1 MNKKNTLSWIIR
13 ISCLVILSCIL
24 GSMLVSCDR
33 IQNIINFGD
42 TPIELEGETES
53 MVNTEGLTHQMESS
67 ADETTTEHPTVTTET
82 TATVPEEPTPKVT
95 KIACVGDSLTYG
107 YGLTHADSYPSV
119 LQNLLG
125 TEKYLVQNFGAQG
138 RTMTLGLTDKTFAD
152 RSYYDT
158 EIYQDSLAFQP
169 DIVILCLGTND
180 SWKVDMT
187 TESGKQGYV
196 QGLTTLVNSYHQAG
210 AKQIYVCLPP
220 HCINNN
226 IGKIIEDSILSL
238 VRENASELNYD
249 IIDYFTPTKGHSE
262 YLLSDQLHFKPIGYS
277 VMANAACQQ
286 LLLDMQS

>member
-1 MNKKNTLSWIIR
+1 MNKKITLSNTKR
-13 ISCLVILSCIL
+13 FLCLAVLFCLL
-24 GSMLVSCDR
+24 GSMFISCDF
-33 IQNIINFGD
+33 IENIINFND
-42 TPIELEGETES
+42 TPIESEGETES
-53 MVNTEGLTHQMESS
+53 MTNTEELSHQTESS
-67 ADETTTEHPTVTTET
+67 ADETTTKHPTVTTET

-125 TEKYLVQNFGAQG
+125 AEKYLVKNFGAQG

-158 EIYQDSLAFQP
+158 EIYQESLAFQA

-196 QGLTTLVNSYHQAG
+196 QGLTTLVNSYRQAG
-210 AKQIYVCLPP
+210 VKEIYVCLPP
-220 HCINNN
+220 HCLNNN
-226 IGKIIEDSILSL
+226 IGDMIEANIIPLIQ
-238 VRENASELNYD
+238 ENVSVLNYK

-262 YLLSDQLHFKPIGYS
+262 YLLADQLHFKPIGYS
-277 VMANAACQQ
+277 VMANAACQH
-286 LLLDMQS
+286 LLQDYS

>member
-1 MNKKNTLSWIIR
+1 MNKKNTLSWIMR
-13 ISCLVILSCIL
+13 ILCLVILSCIL
-24 GSMLVSCDR
+24 GSMLVSCDW
-33 IQNIINFGD
+33 IQSIINFGE
-42 TPIELEGETES
+42 TPIESEGETES
-53 MVNTEGLTHQMESS
+53 MTNTEELPHQTESS
-67 ADETTTEHPTVTTET
+67 ADETTTEQPTVTTET
-82 TATVPEEPTPKVT
+82 TASVPEEPTPKVT

-125 TEKYLVQNFGAQG
+125 TEKYLVKNFGAQG

-158 EIYQDSLAFQP
+158 EIYQESLAFQA

-196 QGLTTLVNSYHQAG
+196 QGLTTLVNSYRQAG
-210 AKQIYVCLPP
+210 VKEIYVCLPP
-220 HCINNN
+220 HCLNNN
-226 IGKIIEDSILSL
+226 IGDMIEANIIPLIQ
-238 VRENASELNYD
+238 ENASVLNYK

-262 YLLSDQLHFKPIGYS
+262 YLLSDRLHFKPIGYS
-277 VMANAACQQ
+277 VMANAACQH
-286 LLLDMQS
+286 LLQDHS